1 MVRHELAAFLKNRR
15 SRISPS
21 DVGLPPGTRRR
32 TPGLRREEVAQLAGV
47 GVTWYTWL
55 EQGRP
60 INVSGQVLD
69 AVARTLKLDADE
81 REHLYRLADVPGG
94 LAGGPAD
101 DELDQA
107 VRDILAGLDP
117 LPAAVYNARYDVLAW
132 NQAYAAIFCRMVT
145 VPRCERNAL
154 WQMLIGPSCCAV
166 MMNREE
172 ELPQMVATFRA
183 AYARHLGE
191 PAWTTFID
199 RLTVESAEFARMW
212 ATHDVTR
219 SWRRTKILKHPAV
232 GLLNLASTSLT
243 LGSPAESRVVVYTP
257 ADEASRA
264 NVQWLYEHKPGLD
277 HDH

>member
-15 SRISPS
+15 ARISPA
-21 DVGLPPGTRRR
+21 DAGLPPGTRRR

-69 AVARTLKLDADE
+69 AVARTLHLDATE

-94 LAGGPAD
+94 AAGDPDGAD
-101 DELDQA
+101 LDPA
-107 VRDILAGLDP
+107 VRDILDGLAP
-117 LPAAVYNARYDVLAW
+117 LPASVYNARYDLLAW
-132 NQAYAAIFCRMVT
+132 NDAYAALFCRLVT

-154 WQMLIGPSCCAV
+154 WQMLNGPGCCAV
-166 MMNREE
+166 IMNREE

-183 AYARHLGE
+183 AYGRHLGE

-199 RLTVESAEFARMW
+199 RLTLESAEFAQMW
-212 ATHDVTR
+212 AAHDVAR
-219 SWRRTKILKHPAV
+219 SWTRTKIMKHPAV
-232 GLLNLASTSLT
+232 GTLNLISTSLA
-243 LGSPAESRVVVYTP
+243 LGAPAESRIVVYTP
-257 ADEASRA
+257 ADPESRT
-264 NVQWLYEHKPGLD
+264 NLEWLVEHKPGLD

>member
-1 MVRHELAAFLKNRR
+1 MMRAELAAFLKNRR
-15 SRISPS
+15 ARISPA

-32 TPGLRREEVAQLAGV
+32 TPGLRREELAQLAGV

-60 INVSGQVLD
+60 INVSAQVLD
-69 AVARTLKLDADE
+69 AVARALKLDATE

-94 LAGGPAD
+94 VAGAPD
-101 DELDQA
+101 DDDLDPA
-107 VRDILAGLDP
+107 VRHILDALTP

-132 NQAYAAIFCRMVT
+132 NEAYAALFCRLVT

-154 WQMLIGPSCCAV
+154 WQLLTGPGCCAV
-166 MMNREE
+166 MVNREE

-183 AYARHLGE
+183 AYGRHLGE
-191 PAWTTFID
+191 PAWTSFID
-199 RLTVESAEFARMW
+199 RLSVESAEFARMW
-212 ATHDVTR
+212 AAHDVAR
-219 SWRRTKILKHPAV
+219 SWARTKIMKHPAV
-232 GLLNLASTSLT
+232 GMLNLISTSLT

-257 ADEASRA
+257 ADEESRA
-264 NVQWLYEHKPGLD
+264 NVEWLYEHKPGLD

>member
-1 MVRHELAAFLKNRR
+1 MVRAELAAFLKNRR
-15 SRISPS
+15 SRISPE

-32 TPGLRREEVAQLAGV
+32 TPGLRREELAQLAGV

-60 INVSGQVLD
+60 INVSSQVLD
-69 AVARTLKLDADE
+69 AVARTLKLDATE

-94 LAGGPAD
+94 VAGDPDG
-101 DELDQA
+101 EQLDPA
-107 VRDILAGLDP
+107 VRDILDGLSP
-117 LPAAVYNARYDVLAW
+117 LPAAVYNARYDLLAW
-132 NQAYAAIFCRMVT
+132 NEAYAALFCRLVS

-154 WQMLIGPSCCAV
+154 WQTLTGPRCCAV
-166 MMNREE
+166 MVNREE

-183 AYARHLGE
+183 AYGRHLGE

-212 ATHDVTR
+212 AAHDVAR
-219 SWRRTKILKHPAV
+219 SWTRNKIMKHPAV
-232 GLLNLASTSLT
+232 GLLNLISTSLT
-243 LGSPAESRVVVYTP
+243 LGAPAESRIVVYTA

-264 NVQWLYEHKPGLD
+264 NMEWLYEHKPGLD
-277 HDH
+277 HEH